1 MVNLNCHFT
10 LISSTWLIIILSVW
24 SESKAQT
31 LSQPD
36 SSSTREVISAD
47 QLENDNRVIY
57 ISDRWKFQPGDNP
70 EWASPAYD
78 DSDWS
83 RVSTYLT
90 ELDLA
95 FIEWDGIG
103 WFRMHVTIDSLLA
116 GKPLALLV
124 EKHSGAS
131 EVFIDGRKILE
142 FGEFSEIPD
151 NVVPNSNKNPRVI
164 TFPEGDKHEIAV
176 RYTDPNYAE
185 NIDKLGSS
193 GFRFLLGDWEYHSA
207 STLTFIRNW
216 TQRFMFFLGI
226 MVGFGVIHILLYL
239 YYPKENR
246 NLYFSLFAFFLALLV
261 YSHYKIELSGTVD
274 QTIFLTRVI
283 FSTEVI
289 TLVFAT
295 IFTHSIYKQ
304 NLSVYILYFFAAG
317 LIISLVVWLYPLNTL
332 WLREIFVILAV
343 FEILRVLML
352 LFKRKKTGAYI
363 LGTGVLFFVCGLL
376 YTVAVNLEWM
386 EGNASSGSMAGASF
400 LIMSMSVY
408 LSREFSLTQ
417 KRLEHK
423 IIETRELSR
432 RSLKQ
437 EKISKQRE
445 IEKRLLEAE
454 NERKTKEL
462 EEARALQLSM
472 LPKKLPSV
480 SPYDIAVYMETAN
493 EVGGD
498 YYDYSISNDGSLTL
512 TVGDA
517 TGHGLKAGIMVA
529 AAKSYFHTLVNEGDP
544 LTMLSRMSSGIRNLD
559 IKMMYM
565 SLLLVTCKNGNA
577 DITAAGM
584 PPVLHFQKR
593 KQNVD
598 EIILKGL
605 PLGTKVDYPYQTR
618 RVELLP
624 GDCLMLMSDGLME
637 LFNDKREMLGMDK
650 IKRELEDAATDQ
662 AGDIINRFVQL
673 IDKWSGKK
681 KNEDDVTIMVI
692 KVQDQ

>member
-10 LISSTWLIIILSVW
+10 LVCSTWFIIILSVW
-24 SESKAQT
+24 SDSKSQILT
-31 LSQPD
+31 QPD
-36 SSSTREVISAD
+36 SSYTKEIISAD
-47 QLENDNRVIY
+47 QLESNDRLIY
-57 ISDRWKFQPGDNP
+57 ISDRWKFQAGDNT
-70 EWASPAYD
+70 EWASPAYV
-78 DSDWS
+78 DSGWS

-95 FIEWDGIG
+95 FTDWNGIG
-103 WFRMHVTIDSLLA
+103 WFRLHVTVDSLLA

-131 EVFIDGRKILE
+131 EVYIDGRKVLE
-142 FGEFSEIPD
+142 FGDFSEIPV
-151 NVVPNSNKNPRVI
+151 NVVPSSNKNPRVI
-164 TFPEGDKHEIAV
+164 TFPEGEEHVIAV

-185 NIDKLGSS
+185 NIEKLGSS

-207 STLTFIRNW
+207 STMTFIRNW

-261 YSHYKIELSGTVD
+261 YSHYKIELSGTAD

-304 NLSVYILYFFAAG
+304 TLSVYIFYFFTAG

-343 FEILRVLML
+343 FEILRVLIL

-376 YTVAVNLEWM
+376 YTIAVNLEWT

-472 LPKKLPSV
+472 LPKKLPAL

-565 SLLLVTCKNGNA
+565 SLLLVTCKNGSA

-593 KQNVD
+593 EQYVD

-624 GDCLMLMSDGLME
+624 GDCLLLMSDGLME

-650 IKRELEDAATDQ
+650 IKRELQDAAADQ
-662 AGDIINRFVQL
+662 ARDIINRFVQL

-692 KVQDQ
+692 KVQDH